1 MYMYTC
7 AAQGYIMCRFW
18 DIWPEDIVQ
27 LLLVLELI
35 ADARYVAIV
44 NPISHTA
51 LSHDGEQLR
60 DTHSRLDSYGG
71 YVMHPRGSY
80 IMMRE

>member
-1 MYMYTC
+1 MLGSYS
-7 AAQGYIMCRFW
+7 
-18 DIWPEDIVQ
+18 ES
-27 LLLVLELI
+27 
-35 ADARYVAIV
+35 
-44 NPISHTA
+44 ISHTA
-51 LSHDGEQLR
+51 LSHDSEQLR